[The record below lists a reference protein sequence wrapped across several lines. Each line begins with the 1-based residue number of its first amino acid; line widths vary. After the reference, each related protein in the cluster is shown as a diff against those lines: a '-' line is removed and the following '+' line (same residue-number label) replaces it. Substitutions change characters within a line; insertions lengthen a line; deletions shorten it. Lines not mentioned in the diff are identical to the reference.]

1 MRKGAEVFISV
12 DVETSGP
19 IPGKYS
25 LLQIGAC
32 KVDAEDE
39 NGFNMFL
46 KPISREYVLEAL
58 EITGLNLDDL
68 EIRGI
73 EGPGAMKA
81 FADWIGEVA
90 GERGKP
96 VFVGLNA
103 AFDWSFI
110 NYYFHTFLG
119 DNPFRYSALDIKSQ
133 FVGLTGGAW
142 AQSTA
147 NDIAAYF
154 GIAGHGNHD
163 ALCDARFQARLFNA
177 IRNSSR
183 P

>member
-1 MRKGAEVFISV
+1 MTKTAEVFISV

-32 KVDAEDE
+32 KVDAENEDS
-39 NGFNMFL
+39 FSIFL
-46 KPISREYVLEAL
+46 KPISRAYVLEAL

-68 EIRGI
+68 EIRGV
-73 EGPGAMKA
+73 EGSGAMKA
-81 FADWIGEVA
+81 FARWISVAA
-90 GERGKP
+90 GESGKP

-119 DNPFRYSALDIKSQ
+119 NNPFRYSALDIKSL

-142 AQSTA
+142 AESTA

-163 ALCDARFQARLFNA
+163 ALCDARFQAKLFSA
-177 IRNSSR
+177 IWTSTRS
-183 P
+183 